1 MFELAPTPKSM
12 GRPLRLSVLGH
23 ALAAV
28 LLTIVGAP
36 SLKVTKPRPRSTA
49 LVAPP
54 AAEQPAPAPSVRTP
68 RVVAPPREAFAWP
81 EQKVATPAEVA
92 APPVLAL
99 AKAPPTWVAQPAPA
113 PSMVEPPP
121 RVQVGGFAAAAVL
134 EPIAHPQLPV
144 VVGGFSAGTSG
155 AAGGP
160 RRAAGVQPAGFD
172 GTAGGA
178 RPSSGPRVIADA
190 GFAAAGGAAPS
201 RPRRPAEVEEPLS
214 AGIEILDK
222 PRPVYSEEG
231 RRLKIEGEVVLEALF
246 TASGEVRVQRLLR
259 GLGHGLDQ
267 NAIEAAEHIRFRP
280 AMRGGR
286 SADLVATVQI
296 SFHLAY

>member
-1 MFELAPTPKSM
+1 M
-12 GRPLRLSVLGH
+12 GRPLRISVLAH

-28 LLTIVGAP
+28 LLTIARAP
-36 SLKVTKPRPRSTA
+36 SMEVTKPPPRSTA

-54 AAEQPAPAPSVRTP
+54 APVWPALAPPVRRP
-68 RVVAPPREAFAWP
+68 RVVAPSREAFAWP
-81 EQKVATPAEVA
+81 AQKVASPAEV

-99 AKAPPTWVAQPAPA
+99 AKAPPTWVARPVPA

-121 RVQVGGFAAAAVL
+121 RVQVGGFVATAVL
-134 EPIAHPQLPV
+134 EPIARPQLPV
-144 VVGGFSAGTSG
+144 LLGGFTAAASG
-155 AAGGP
+155 AGGGP
-160 RRAAGVQPAGFD
+160 RRAAALQPAGFD
-172 GTAGGA
+172 GTSGGA

-190 GFAAAGGAAPS
+190 GFAAAGEAAPS
-201 RPRRPAEVEEPLS
+201 GLRRRAEVPEPLS

-222 PRPVYSEEG
+222 PRPAYSEEA

-246 TASGEVRVQRLLR
+246 AASGEVRVQRLIR

-267 NAIEAAEHIRFRP
+267 NAIQAAEHIRFRP

-286 SADLVATVQI
+286 PADLVATVQI